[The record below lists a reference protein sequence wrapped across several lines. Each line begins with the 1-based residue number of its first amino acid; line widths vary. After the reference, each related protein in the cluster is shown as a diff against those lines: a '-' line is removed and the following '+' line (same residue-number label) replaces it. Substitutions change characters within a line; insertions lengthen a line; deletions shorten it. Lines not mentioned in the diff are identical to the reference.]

1 MSKHDPQMADRA
13 IVLQALNDEHPD
25 RWTPAE
31 LGAALP
37 DFDPLAVENAVE
49 ELLSQGVLERT
60 GPAGEHV
67 RASRC
72 ARKLDAL
79 GLVGI

>member
-1 MSKHDPQMADRA
+1 MADRA
-13 IVLQALNDEHPD
+13 IVLQVLGDDHPD

-31 LGAALP
+31 LGAVLP

-49 ELLSQGVLERT
+49 ELLSQGVLERA
-60 GPAGEHV
+60 GPAGAHV